1 MLPQSPIFA
10 LLTPEPRNLAKFCQE
25 SGFMVRPIVP
35 PTVPEGTQRVRVC
48 LHAGNSFGD
57 VEKLVGRIREWLE
70 AMRTSQTKEVVF
82 LKASL

>member
-1 MLPQSPIFA
+1 
-10 LLTPEPRNLAKFCQE
+10 
-25 SGFMVRPIVP
+25 MVRPIVP

-57 VEKLVGRIREWLE
+57 VERLVGRIGEWLE
-70 AMRTSQTKEVVF
+70 VMRSSERGKIKDVAF